1 MIKKQLFPSMKRS
14 LSFVVFASASLCS
27 VCSQNID
34 SDSITNRVHNIPD
47 VTIKARRA
55 PNKVSS
61 TIPIQSIRKDAINDF
76 GIQSISD
83 AVRRFAGTEVKDYGG
98 MGGLKTVS
106 VRNMGAAHTA
116 IGYDGI
122 AVSNCQAGQI
132 DIGRFSLDNVESIT
146 LSIGQNDD
154 LLQSARLFS
163 SVGVIN
169 INTEMPSFNNKDYNI
184 KAQVKSGSYGYVNP
198 YLKYSHKTGEK
209 TSVSIDG
216 DFLYFDGNYPFTL
229 TNGKYKTEEKRINS
243 DVSSWH
249 TEANFF
255 HTFDDESKLKVKGY
269 YYQSYRGLP
278 GAIVLYNP
286 ESNERLW
293 DKNAF
298 VQAQYNNKFSEKW
311 ELQIQGKYNYSW
323 NKYRDEGVQYS
334 EGFVEDRYTQKEYY
348 TSVSA
353 LYSPL
358 KGLRISAAQDMAVNT
373 LHSNMA
379 DCPFPVRLT
388 SLSVIRTRYDIGRF
402 SFDASLLNTFIT
414 ESVEQGNK
422 PENLK
427 RLSPSVSMNYKPF
440 RNESLFLRAMYKNTF
455 RTPTFNDLYYTRMGN
470 RNLKPEKAEEFN
482 VGVTWLKQNVWNIVN
497 YLSLTSDVY
506 YNSVKDKIVAFP
518 TTYIWKMQNYGKTSI
533 TGVDM
538 TAAASITPYYGYTL
552 NMSAGYTFQKA
563 IDITDPEAKN
573 YKNQLPYTPKHN
585 GNVSASIETP
595 WVTLGYSIIA
605 VGKRYYMAQNIPD
618 NEIDRYTD
626 HTLSLSRIFEL
637 KKCKLRL
644 QGDVV
649 NLTDSQYDVI
659 KYYPMPGRSWRIT
672 ASINF

>member
-1 MIKKQLFPSMKRS
+1 MIKKQLFHYKKWS
-14 LSFVVFASASLCS
+14 LSFTFFIYASLCS
-27 VCSQNID
+27 VYSQNID

-47 VTIKARRA
+47 VTIKAHRA

-61 TIPIQSIRKDAINDF
+61 TIPIQSIRKDAINNL

-154 LLQSARLFS
+154 MLQSARLFS
-163 SVGVIN
+163 SVGVLN
-169 INTEMPSFNNKDYNI
+169 ITTEKPSFFNKKYNL
-184 KAQVKSGSYGYVNP
+184 KAQIKSGSYGYVNP
-198 YLKYSHKTGEK
+198 YLKFSHKLGES

-216 DFLYFDGNYPFTL
+216 DFLYFDGNYPFIL
-229 TNGKYKTEEKRINS
+229 TNGKYKNEEKRINS
-243 DVSSWH
+243 DVCSWH
-249 TEANFF
+249 TETNLF
-255 HTFDDESKLKVKGY
+255 HTFGDDSKLKLKGY

-286 ESNERLW
+286 ESKERLW

-298 VQAQYNNKFSEKW
+298 IQAQYNKKFSHKW

-323 NKYRDEGVQYS
+323 NKYRDEGAQYS
-334 EGFVEDRYTQKEYY
+334 NGYIEDIYRQNEYY

-353 LYSPL
+353 LYSPQKNL
-358 KGLRISAAQDMAVNT
+358 HISAAQDVVVNT
-373 LHSNMA
+373 LYSNMT
-379 DCPFPVRLT
+379 DFPFPVRLT
-388 SLSVIRTRYDIGRF
+388 LLSVIRARYEIGRL
-402 SFDASLLNTFIT
+402 SFDASMLNTFIT
-414 ESVEQGNK
+414 ESVDLGNK
-422 PENLK
+422 PDNLK
-427 RLSPSVSMNYKPF
+427 RLSPSVSLNYKPF
-440 RNESLFLRAMYKNTF
+440 EKESFFLRAMYKNTF
-455 RTPTFNDLYYTRMGN
+455 RTPTFNDLYYIRMGN

-482 VGVTWLKQNVWNIVN
+482 LGVTWMKQNVWNIVN

-533 TGVDM
+533 TGIDIT
-538 TAAASITPYYGYTL
+538 TAVSLTPYNGYTI
-552 NMSAGYTFQKA
+552 NVNAGYTYQNA
-563 IDITDPEAKN
+563 IDITNPDAKN
-573 YKNQLPYTPKHN
+573 YKHQLPYTPRHN
-585 GNVSASIETP
+585 GNVSFSTETP
-595 WVTLGYSIIA
+595 WVTIGYSIIA
-605 VGKRYYMAQNIPD
+605 VGKRYYLAQNIPD
-618 NEIDRYTD
+618 NEINRYTD
-626 HTLSLSRIFEL
+626 HTLSLSRVFKL
-637 KKCKLRL
+637 KNCKLRL
-644 QGDVV
+644 QGDIV

>member
-1 MIKKQLFPSMKRS
+1 MALKHLFHSYRWS
-14 LSFVVFASASLCS
+14 ISFLIINAVTIS
-27 VCSQNID
+27 VAFSQNID

-61 TIPIQSIRKDAINDF
+61 TIPIQSIRRESIDNL

-83 AVRRFAGTEVKDYGG
+83 AVRRFSGTEVKDYGG

-116 IGYDGI
+116 ISYDGI

-163 SVGVIN
+163 SVGVLN
-169 INTEMPSFNNKDYNI
+169 ITTEEPEFTGKSYKL
-184 KAQVKSGSYGYVNP
+184 KAQLKTGSFGYVNP
-198 YLKYSHKTGEK
+198 YIKYSGKIGER
-209 TSVSIDG
+209 TSMSIDG
-216 DFLYFDGNYPFTL
+216 DYLYFDGNYPFIL

-249 TEANFF
+249 TEANLF
-255 HTFDDESKLKVKGY
+255 HSFSDGSDLKMKGY

-286 ESNERLW
+286 ESDERLW

-298 VQAQYNNKFSEKW
+298 MQAQYKKEFSEKW
-311 ELQIQGKYNYSW
+311 SIQAQGKYNYSW
-323 NKYRDEGVQYS
+323 NKYKDEGAEYAD
-334 EGFVEDRYTQKEYY
+334 GYIIDRYTQNEYY

-353 LYSPL
+353 LYTPL
-358 KGLRISAAQDMAVNT
+358 NGLHLSAAQDFAVNT
-373 LHSNMA
+373 LHSNMPECA
-379 DCPFPVRLT
+379 FPVRFT
-388 SLSVIRTRYDIGRF
+388 SLSVIRARYEIKRF
-402 SFDASLLNTFIT
+402 KFDASLLNTFIT
-414 ESVEQGNK
+414 ESVEYGNQ
-422 PENLK
+422 PDNLK
-427 RLSPSVSMNYKPF
+427 RLSPSASVSYKPIDS
-440 RNESLFLRAMYKNTF
+440 ESLFLRAMYKSTF
-455 RTPTFNDLYYTRMGN
+455 RTPTFNDLYYYRMGN
-470 RNLKPEKAEEFN
+470 RNLKPEKAQEYN
-482 VGVTWLKQNVWNIVN
+482 IGITWMKQNIGSVID
-497 YLSLTSDVY
+497 YLSFTADAY

-518 TTYIWKMQNYGKTSI
+518 TTYIWKMQNYGKASI
-533 TGVDM
+533 TGVDI
-538 TAAASITPYYGYTL
+538 TGAASITPHEGYTL
-552 NMSAGYTFQKA
+552 SLSAGYTYQKA
-563 IDITDPEAKN
+563 IDITDPDAKN
-573 YKNQLPYTPKHN
+573 YKHQLPYTPKHN
-585 GNVSASIETP
+585 GNVSASLETP
-595 WVTLGYSIIA
+595 WITLGYSILA
-605 VGKRYYMAQNIPD
+605 VGKRYYKAQNIPD
-618 NEIDRYTD
+618 NEIESYTD
-626 HTLSLSRIFEL
+626 HTLSLSRTFNIKE
-637 KKCKLRL
+637 CKFRL
-644 QGDVV
+644 QGDIV